1 MTPVLKLF
9 AGKECM
15 WVVSEG
21 LEMFG
26 GLGYMED
33 SGLPRILRDA
43 QVTPIWEGTT
53 NILALDFA
61 QEIFKKY

>member
-33 SGLPRILRDA
+33 SGLPRLLRDA
-43 QVTPIWEGTT
+43 
-53 NILALDFA
+53 
-61 QEIFKKY
+61 